1 MSDTATIERLASKID
16 ALTAAVAK
24 LARHDGK
31 RLSRAEMSARYMP
44 MIDYSVRTRYGDTF
58 DFLSPAQ
65 QEELNRWLRDR
76 FDHADPITSPA
87 APVARLPSVIE
98 KPRTAK
104 TKATTT
110 KRKTQV
116 RPDAATFAELLE
128 SLSESFR
135 SMQIPEMKG
144 NWLPKKDIS
153 ALHKLGIFIPTP
165 WALEVFDT
173 PRIPAGLKLPN
184 IASVFMLHGKHDTAD
199 AVHGRFAF
207 AIREKKL
214 PEGVEHS
221 HGTPYR
227 FGYCVEL
234 PEKEKDQ
241 ASDHRLFW
249 AWAWVVVGSDGSMSF
264 PHQLQPV
271 NHHIRSRR
279 IMPGKK
285 GDGATRSMH
294 YITRQ
299 WVDQTMTIPEGR
311 SDHNF
316 LACMFRQLLV
326 WWTSRDQSWSVG
338 VRKDGRRVTFSIA
351 PEHTAAYFAD
361 RDLVVNEHGTRKRI
375 IHFVREHTRGNGAI
389 VKAHVRGVR
398 HFHWK
403 GFECNVTAPKLN
415 GAVVSAMF
423 DLPPA
428 DDDIK
433 DSAVLDIEDVSS
445 MLADVEDGL

>member
-1 MSDTATIERLASKID
+1 MS
-16 ALTAAVAK
+16 
-24 LARHDGK
+24 
-31 RLSRAEMSARYMP
+31 LS
-44 MIDYSVRTRYGDTF
+44 IDYSVRTRYGDTF

-65 QEELNRWLRDR
+65 QAELNQWLRDR
-76 FDHADPITSPA
+76 FDHADPITVPA
-87 APVARLPSVIE
+87 APVARQPSVIE

-104 TKATTT
+104 TKEKATTT

-165 WALEVFDT
+165 WALEVVEN
-173 PRIPAGLKLPN
+173 PRIPAGMKLPN
-184 IASVFMLHGKHDTAD
+184 IASVFMIHGKHDTSD

-214 PEGVEHS
+214 PEGVEHCP
-221 HGTPYR
+221 GTPYR

-241 ASDHRLFW
+241 LSDHRLFW
-249 AWAWVVVGSDGSMSF
+249 AWAWVVVGADGCLSF
-264 PHQLQPV
+264 PHQLQSV
-271 NHHIRSRR
+271 SNRIIHRR
-279 IMPGKK
+279 KQ
-285 GDGATRSMH
+285 DGQGRVD
-294 YITRQ
+294 YFITRQ

-311 SDHNF
+311 SDHHF

-326 WWTSRDQSWSVG
+326 WWTSREQSWSVG

-398 HFHWK
+398 HFNWK

-415 GAVVSAMF
+415 GSVVSAMF

-428 DDDIK
+428 DDDMK
-433 DSAVLDIEDVSS
+433 DQNVLDIEEVSIR
-445 MLADVEDGL
+445 LANAEDGLLKAS